1 MDDRYRTGR
10 LLFTLAQRLNK
21 HTGRLG
27 QFHAWNKCL
36 SHILALARAHIESV
50 IYLHFIE
57 GVNKCSDADC
67 RKSLKVPSSITP
79 TCLMALLAV
88 QTDACRFKG
97 DLTCRALLVHDVAV
111 EMSPPDQR
119 TGCGCCDLRQLSW

>member
-1 MDDRYRTGR
+1 MDYRYRTGR

-50 IYLHFIE
+50 IYTHFIE
-57 GVNKCSDADC
+57 GVNKCPDADC
-67 RKSLKVPSSITP
+67 RKSLKVRLCPASLHRKWTSA
-79 TCLMALLAV
+79 ALL
-88 QTDACRFKG
+88 DC
-97 DLTCRALLVHDVAV
+97 
-111 EMSPPDQR
+111 
-119 TGCGCCDLRQLSW
+119 

>member
-1 MDDRYRTGR
+1 MDYRYRTGR

-50 IYLHFIE
+50 IYTHFIE
-57 GVNKCSDADC
+57 GVNKCTDADC
-67 RKSLKVPSSITP
+67 RKSLKVLVVPQPPMSTEDRCLLLPAGSSNQSSSGH
-79 TCLMALLAV
+79 LALLT
-88 QTDACRFKG
+88 Q
-97 DLTCRALLVHDVAV
+97 
-111 EMSPPDQR
+111 
-119 TGCGCCDLRQLSW
+119 